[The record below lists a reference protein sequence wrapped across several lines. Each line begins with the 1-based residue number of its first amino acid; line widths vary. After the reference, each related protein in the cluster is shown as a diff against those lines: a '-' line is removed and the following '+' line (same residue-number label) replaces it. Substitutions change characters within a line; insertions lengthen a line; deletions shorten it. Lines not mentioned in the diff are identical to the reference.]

1 MRQKKA
7 TSIVVALI
15 VTLLFWSSA
24 FAGIRMGLRGYGP
37 GELALFR
44 FAVASIVLFVYAL
57 FVGLRMPRPRD
68 LPGILVMGFLGFTVY
83 HVGLNMGEVV
93 VEAGAA
99 SFVIAT
105 VPIFSTL
112 LAVAFLRERLSWV
125 GWLGMLVSFAGVAII
140 SLGAGRHLRF
150 EPSVLLIVAAAI
162 GESLYFVLQKP
173 FLAHYSG
180 LELTTYTIW
189 AGTLFMLVYLPGL
202 IRELPAA
209 PLGPSLAAVYL
220 GIFPAA
226 LSYVLWSYALSKAD
240 VSRVTS
246 TLNFTPLL
254 SAAIAFVWLGEV
266 LTPLTL
272 AGGAVAIGGVIVLN
286 RWGKARSVPRG
297 RRRSSR
303 HSAADARRRG

>member
-1 MRQKKA
+1 MRQKA
-7 TSIVVALI
+7 TTSIVAALI
-15 VTLLFWSSA
+15 VALLFWSSA

-37 GELALFR
+37 GELALLR
-44 FAVASIVLFVYAL
+44 FAVASVVLLVYAL
-57 FVGLRMPRPRD
+57 ATRLRMPRARD
-68 LPGILVMGFLGFTVY
+68 LPGLFVMGFLGFTVY
-83 HVGLNMGEVV
+83 HVALNMGEVV

-112 LAVAFLRERLSWV
+112 LAVAFLRERLSWI
-125 GWLGMLVSFAGVAII
+125 GWLGMLISFAGVTVI

-173 FLAHYSG
+173 LLERYSG

-189 AGTLFMLVYLPGL
+189 AGTLFMLAYLPGL
-202 IRELPAA
+202 IRELPIA

-254 SAAIAFVWLGEV
+254 SALIAFAWLREV
-266 LTPLTL
+266 LTPLTF
-272 AGGAVAIGGVIVLN
+272 AGGVVVIGGVIVLN
-286 RWGKARSVPRG
+286 RWGKARSAVSEKGAP
-297 RRRSSR
+297 
-303 HSAADARRRG
+303 APTP